1 MPSKNLVIG
10 VKMMG
15 QLAEDAFVVAM
26 QRGYPNRAET
36 AAANLLQY
44 WQEEILED
52 PSWHPFK
59 TVTVDGVT
67 KVLVELFLMLV

>member
-1 MPSKNLVIG
+1 
-10 VKMMG
+10 
-15 QLAEDAFVVAM
+15 M
-26 QRGYPNRAET
+26 QRDYPNRAET

-52 PSWHPFK
+52 PSWPPFK